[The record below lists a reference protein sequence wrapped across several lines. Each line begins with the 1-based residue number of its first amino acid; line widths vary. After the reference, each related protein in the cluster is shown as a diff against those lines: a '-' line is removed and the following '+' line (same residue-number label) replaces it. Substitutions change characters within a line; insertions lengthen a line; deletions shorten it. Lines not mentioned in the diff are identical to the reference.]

1 MLLRREPL
9 ICSSGV
15 AAAPCLGH
23 NRLPRRA
30 RQVVLVL
37 CSRHSLQSTSLH
49 PERVGSRWR
58 QTIYTP
64 AARSIS
70 VKLDTGG
77 TTNLS
82 GCIGNAADV
91 LFCRGHRG
99 KQRRVSA
106 RAHDVEQSESDEQEA
121 VRHVLSLRFELD
133 SLRTKQLSPACNT
146 AIRKLDALCQSG
158 HHDEVAAAFA
168 QVQLC
173 NRTCASHT
181 CAASA
186 Y

>member
-15 AAAPCLGH
+15 GGH

-49 PERVGSRWR
+49 HERVGSRWR
-58 QTIYTP
+58 RTIYTP

-70 VKLDTGG
+70 VKPDTGG
-77 TTNLS
+77 TTYLS
-82 GCIGNAADV
+82 GCISNAVDV
-91 LFCRGHRG
+91 LIRRGHRE

-106 RAHDVEQSESDEQEA
+106 RAHDVEQSESEEQEA
-121 VRHVLSLRFELD
+121 VRHVLSLRLELD
-133 SLRTKQLSPACNT
+133 SLRTQQLSLACST

-158 HHDEVAAAFA
+158 HHEEVAAAFA
-168 QVQLC
+168 QVRLC
-173 NRTCASHT
+173 NRNTC
-181 CAASA
+181 
-186 Y
+186 